1 MRVDLLPLMVLAGAL
16 SVSGG
21 AWVGYNMS
29 VVARAALREVPKT
42 VPMEAAPAASD
53 VGTLTLRQVTVYGR
67 SHLRAVSASV
77 LPFALPTPDPA
88 PTFFDFHHS
97 YCDEAEG
104 THGKVLRCSKT
115 PR

>member
-1 MRVDLLPLMVLAGAL
+1 MRIDLLPTMLLASAL

-21 AWVGYNMS
+21 AWIGYKMS
-29 VVARAALREVPKT
+29 VAARAVFREVSTSP
-42 VPMEAAPAASD
+42 PIEAAPATSE
-53 VGTLTLRQVTVYGR
+53 VGTLTLRPVTVYGTR
-67 SHLRAVSASV
+67 PRPRAASV